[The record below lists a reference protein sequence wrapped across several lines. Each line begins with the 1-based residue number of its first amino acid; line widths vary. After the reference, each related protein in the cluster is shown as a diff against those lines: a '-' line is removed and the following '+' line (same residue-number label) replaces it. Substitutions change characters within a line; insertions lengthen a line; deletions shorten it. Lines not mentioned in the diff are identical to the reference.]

1 MQMASLP
8 RLAILIWLV
17 CLSQLHF
24 DNWADAFR
32 RDALPSRSCRAFNA
46 VRCQGWPGER
56 NT

>member
-24 DNWADAFR
+24 DSSADGGSE
-32 RDALPSRSCRAFNA
+32 DAYDRVDR
-46 VRCQGWPGER
+46 
-56 NT
+56 T